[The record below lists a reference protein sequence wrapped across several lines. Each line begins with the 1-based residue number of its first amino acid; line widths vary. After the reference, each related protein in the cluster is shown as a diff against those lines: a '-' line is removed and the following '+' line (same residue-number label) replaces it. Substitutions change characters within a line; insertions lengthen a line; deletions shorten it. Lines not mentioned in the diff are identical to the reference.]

1 MMSCLCKCLYR
12 TSYSVIQGLVFT
24 MTCVLGF
31 SAVRILES
39 VIRNPKGR
47 IHRDVLYSVVVC
59 EQMSKLNFIH
69 TCIYLS
75 TLYGNKTNVFVI
87 LKTWQ
92 RAVGAVNAK
101 MRRCEDAKML
111 DELQGD
117 TII

>member
-1 MMSCLCKCLYR
+1 MK
-12 TSYSVIQGLVFT
+12 
-24 MTCVLGF
+24 LGMGNPKF
-31 SAVRILES
+31 GMRNWES
-39 VIRNPKGR
+39 VIRNPNANFVRNRKVGSTPKSKEESIVMYCTR
-47 IHRDVLYSVVVC
+47 YSVVVC

-101 MRRCEDAKML
+101 ML